1 VVKMA
6 KDIKNGRILTYSE
19 LDDLN
24 HQRAKTLSPDLILHE
39 HVEAGNV
46 DLRNI
51 TSIQTSVN
59 AANYSLLVQ
68 SKRSPN
74 TTYNIGFLYVDDV
87 AFGNKEIGWTKA
99 NIAIIYD
106 NCPGYTFRVYY
117 KDQLDLHVKHLLTEI
132 QKNNDNDNPI
142 IIAEISPEAIKA
154 NLHDEG
160 FDQTFIQ
167 ETIANVIDTLGKNPD
182 FLLEALPPDAF
193 GIDQIEEVI
202 FEDDIEPTEETAP
215 TIEETTPAE
224 AQQTEQT
231 AELSDVEKELEKIR
245 ARVANMSAE
254 EIKKLTKQIQEKGLI
269 ASLKQR
275 GITPTQN
282 FLNVYKSI
290 EGLYESVTYKIKKG
304 MLPNEL
310 GLVVF
315 GPPGVGKTFAVQ
327 YAKEALSDKCAHVT
341 ISGDSTNIN
350 ALSDAF
356 YGYGILNT
364 DEHGT
369 KSDFVFGGIVDALSD
384 AVKNNKDAVNVV
396 INEFNRSAS
405 MGKLDQILRD
415 TGDTQ
420 TITIETMGDVNAL
433 RLKLKEQYGIEARA
447 VGSSLVID
455 LNNVDGNG
463 KKVAVFYTLIGN
475 PGNERINAAQYGVA
489 PIPAALSRR
498 LRAIYVDYLDPQID
512 QKEIMSIFE
521 NASSTKYLADNY
533 ERELRF
539 LIPNDEKKVIAS
551 TKDFKDLLVESMAS
565 IYIFFYNLYT
575 NGKVDIVPAPTEI
588 AEQFEYMI
596 DLVRETVGITDPV
609 EQAQKV
615 AEAFYSKL
623 VDIEAITFSSEDS
636 KKSFIDE
643 LKNILNEVALQFDV
657 VHKEYFL
664 VRELAQQ
671 AGIPID
677 TVDIAS
683 EMER

>member
-1 VVKMA
+1 MA
-6 KDIKNGRILTYSE
+6 KDFKNGKILTYS
-19 LDDLN
+19 DFNDLYY
-24 HQRAKTLSPDLILHE
+24 QRARTLTPDLILQARIE
-39 HVEAGNV
+39 DPVDV
-46 DLRNI
+46 DLRNVA
-51 TSIQTSVN
+51 SVQ
-59 AANYSLLVQ
+59 AVTEAINYSLLVQ
-68 SKRSPN
+68 SSQSPN
-74 TTYNIGFLYVDDV
+74 TTYNIGFLYVNEV
-87 AFGNKEIGWTKA
+87 NLGNRDIGWAKA
-99 NIAIIYD
+99 NIAVIYD
-106 NCPGYTFRVYY
+106 TCPGYNFRVYN
-117 KDQLDLHVKHLLTEI
+117 KNQIDLHVKYLLT
-132 QKNNDNDNPI
+132 QVQSNSDNSPTI
-142 IIAEISPEAIKA
+142 IVELDPETIKE
-154 NLHDEG
+154 NLHDDG
-160 FDQTFIQ
+160 RFDQAFIQ
-167 ETIANVIDTLGKNPD
+167 ETVSSVIDALGRDPD
-182 FLLEALPPDAF
+182 FLLEALSPDAF

-245 ARVANMSAE
+245 ARVANMSAK
-254 EIKKLTKQIQEKGLI
+254 EIKKLTKKIQEKGLI

-575 NGKVDIVPAPTEI
+575 NGQVDIVPAPTEI

-664 VRELAQQ
+664 VRELVQQ

-677 TVDIAS
+677 NIDIAS

>member
-1 VVKMA
+1 MA
-6 KDIKNGRILTYSE
+6 KNIKNGRILTHNE
-19 LDDLN
+19 FIDLTS
-24 HQRAKTLSPDLILHE
+24 QRAKTLSPDLILHE

-51 TSIQTSVN
+51 RSIQTSVN

-68 SKRSPN
+68 SERSPN

-106 NCPGYTFRVYY
+106 NCPGYTFRVYH
-117 KDQLDLHVKHLLTEI
+117 KDQLDLHVKYLLAEI
-132 QKNNDNDNPI
+132 QKNNNNDNPI

-193 GIDQIEEVI
+193 GIDQIEEVT
-202 FEDDIEPTEETAP
+202 FEDNVEPITP
-215 TIEETTPAE
+215 EETTQTE
-224 AQQTEQT
+224 VLQTQTEQT
-231 AELSDVEKELEKIR
+231 AEMSDAQKQLEAIKKRVAKMPLEELE
-245 ARVANMSAE
+245 
-254 EIKKLTKQIQEKGLI
+254 KLTKQIQEKSLI
-269 ASLKQR
+269 ASLKQK
-275 GITPTQN
+275 GITPTEN
-282 FLNVYKSI
+282 FLNIYKSI
-290 EGLYESVTYKIKKG
+290 ESMYESVTYKIKKG

-310 GLVVF
+310 GLVIF

-327 YAKEALSDKCAHVT
+327 YTKEALSDKCADVV

-369 KSDFVFGGIVDALSD
+369 KSDFVFGGIVYALSD
-384 AVKNNKDAVNVV
+384 AVKNNKDAVNVI

-420 TITIETMGDVNAL
+420 TITIETMGDVDAL

-512 QKEIMSIFE
+512 QKELISIFK
-521 NASSTKYLADNY
+521 NASSMKYLLDNF

-539 LIPNDEKKVIAS
+539 LASYNEEDMIALDI
-551 TKDFKDLLVESMAS
+551 KQFEDLLVESMVS
-565 IYIFFYNLYT
+565 LYTFFYNLYT
-575 NGKVDIVPAPTEI
+575 NGQVDIVPAPTEI
-588 AEQFEYMI
+588 AGQFEYLI
-596 DLVRETVGITDPV
+596 DLAKETVGLIDP
-609 EQAQKV
+609 EKQAEKV

-623 VDIEAITFSSEDS
+623 VDIEAITFTSEDS
-636 KKSFIDE
+636 KKSFIDGV
-643 LKNILNEVALQFDV
+643 KNILSETTYKFNV
-657 VHKEYFL
+657 VHRDYIL
-664 VRELAQQ
+664 VKELAQQ
-671 AGIPID
+671 AGIPINTID
-677 TVDIAS
+677 VSS

>member
-1 VVKMA
+1 MA
-6 KDIKNGRILTYSE
+6 KDFKNGKILTYSE
-19 LDDLN
+19 FNDLYY
-24 HQRAKTLSPDLILHE
+24 QRARTLTPDLILRTRIE
-39 HVEAGNV
+39 DPIDV
-46 DLRNI
+46 DLRNVA
-51 TSIQTSVN
+51 SVQ
-59 AANYSLLVQ
+59 AVTEAVNYSLLVQ
-68 SKRSPN
+68 SSQSPN
-74 TTYNIGFLYVDDV
+74 TTYNIGFLYVNDV
-87 AFGNKEIGWTKA
+87 NLGNRDIGWAKA
-99 NIAIIYD
+99 NIAVIYD
-106 NCPGYTFRVYY
+106 TCPGYNFRVYN
-117 KDQLDLHVKHLLTEI
+117 KNQIDLHVKYLLT
-132 QKNNDNDNPI
+132 QVQSNSDNSPTI
-142 IIAEISPEAIKA
+142 IVELDPETIKE
-154 NLHDEG
+154 NLHDDG
-160 FDQTFIQ
+160 RFDQAFIQ
-167 ETIANVIDTLGKNPD
+167 ETVASIIDTLERDPD

-245 ARVANMSAE
+245 TRVANMSAE
-254 EIKKLTKQIQEKGLI
+254 KIKKLTKQIQEKGLI
-269 ASLKQR
+269 TSLKQR

-282 FLNVYKSI
+282 FLNIYKSI

-327 YAKEALSDKCAHVT
+327 YAKEVLSDKCAHVT
-341 ISGDSTNIN
+341 ISGDSININ

-433 RLKLKEQYGIEARA
+433 RLKLKEQYGIEAQA

-539 LIPNDEKKVIAS
+539 LIPNDEKKVTSS
-551 TKDFKDLLVESMAS
+551 TKQFKDLLVESMAS

-643 LKNILNEVALQFDV
+643 LKNILSEVALQFDV

-671 AGIPID
+671 AEIPID

>member
-1 VVKMA
+1 MA
-6 KDIKNGRILTYSE
+6 KDFKNGKILTYS
-19 LDDLN
+19 DFNDLYY
-24 HQRAKTLSPDLILHE
+24 QRARTLTPDLILQARIE
-39 HVEAGNV
+39 DPVDV
-46 DLRNI
+46 DLRNVA
-51 TSIQTSVN
+51 SVQ
-59 AANYSLLVQ
+59 AVTEAINYSLLVQ
-68 SKRSPN
+68 SSQSPN
-74 TTYNIGFLYVDDV
+74 TTYNIGFLYVNEV
-87 AFGNKEIGWTKA
+87 NLGNRDIGWAKA
-99 NIAIIYD
+99 NIAVIYD
-106 NCPGYTFRVYY
+106 TCPGYNFRVYN
-117 KDQLDLHVKHLLTEI
+117 KNQIDLHVKYLLT
-132 QKNNDNDNPI
+132 QVQSNSDNSPTI
-142 IIAEISPEAIKA
+142 IVELDPETIKE
-154 NLHDEG
+154 NLHDDG
-160 FDQTFIQ
+160 RFDQAFIQ
-167 ETIANVIDTLGKNPD
+167 ETVSSVIDALGRDPD
-182 FLLEALPPDAF
+182 FLLEALSPDAF

-254 EIKKLTKQIQEKGLI
+254 EIKKLTKKIQEKGLI

-575 NGKVDIVPAPTEI
+575 NGQVDIVPAPTEI

-664 VRELAQQ
+664 VRELVQQ

-677 TVDIAS
+677 NIDIAS

>member
-1 VVKMA
+1 MA
-6 KDIKNGRILTYSE
+6 KNIKNGRILTYNE
-19 LDDLN
+19 FIDLTS
-24 HQRAKTLSPDLILHE
+24 QRAKTLSPDLILHE

-59 AANYSLLVQ
+59 ATNYSLLVQ

-193 GIDQIEEVI
+193 GIDQIEEVT
-202 FEDDIEPTEETAP
+202 FEDNVEPITP
-215 TIEETTPAE
+215 EETTQTE
-224 AQQTEQT
+224 VLQTQTEQT
-231 AELSDVEKELEKIR
+231 AEMSDAQKQLEAIKKRVAKMPLEELE
-245 ARVANMSAE
+245 
-254 EIKKLTKQIQEKGLI
+254 KLTKQIQEKSLI
-269 ASLKQR
+269 ASLKQK
-275 GITPTQN
+275 GITPTEN
-282 FLNVYKSI
+282 FLNIYKSI
-290 EGLYESVTYKIKKG
+290 ESMYESVTYKIKKG
-304 MLPNEL
+304 ILPNEL
-310 GLVVF
+310 GLVIF

-327 YAKEALSDKCAHVT
+327 YAKEVLSDKCADVV

-369 KSDFVFGGIVDALSD
+369 KSDFVFGGIVYALSD
-384 AVKNNKDAVNVV
+384 AIKNNKDAVNVI

-420 TITIETMGDVNAL
+420 TITIETMGDVDAL
-433 RLKLKEQYGIEARA
+433 CLKLKEQYGIEARA

-512 QKEIMSIFE
+512 QKELISIFK
-521 NASSTKYLADNY
+521 NASSMKYLLDNF

-539 LIPNDEKKVIAS
+539 SASYNEEEVIALDI
-551 TKDFKDLLVESMAS
+551 KQFEDLLVESMVS
-565 IYIFFYNLYT
+565 LYTFFYNLYT
-575 NGKVDIVPAPTEI
+575 NGQVDIVPAPTEI
-588 AEQFEYMI
+588 AGQFEYLI
-596 DLVRETVGITDPV
+596 DLAKETVGLINP
-609 EQAQKV
+609 EKQAEKV

-623 VDIEAITFSSEDS
+623 VDIEAITFTSEDS
-636 KKSFIDE
+636 KKSFIDGV
-643 LKNILNEVALQFDV
+643 KNILSETAYKFNV
-657 VHKEYFL
+657 VHRDYIL
-664 VRELAQQ
+664 VKELAQQ
-671 AGIPID
+671 AGIPINTID
-677 TVDIAS
+677 VSS

>member
-1 VVKMA
+1 MA
-6 KDIKNGRILTYSE
+6 KDFKNGKILTYS
-19 LDDLN
+19 DFNDLYY
-24 HQRAKTLSPDLILHE
+24 QRARTLTPDLILQARIE
-39 HVEAGNV
+39 DPVDV
-46 DLRNI
+46 DLRNVA
-51 TSIQTSVN
+51 SVQ
-59 AANYSLLVQ
+59 AVTEATNYSLLVQ
-68 SKRSPN
+68 SSQSPN
-74 TTYNIGFLYVDDV
+74 TTYNIGFLYVNDV
-87 AFGNKEIGWTKA
+87 NLGNRDIGWAKA
-99 NIAIIYD
+99 NIAVIYD
-106 NCPGYTFRVYY
+106 TCPGYNFRVYN
-117 KDQLDLHVKHLLTEI
+117 KNQIDLHVKYLLT
-132 QKNNDNDNPI
+132 QVQSNSNNNPTI
-142 IIAEISPEAIKA
+142 IVELNPETIKE
-154 NLHDEG
+154 NLHDNG
-160 FDQTFIQ
+160 RFDQAFIQ
-167 ETIANVIDTLGKNPD
+167 ETVSSVIDALGRDPD
-182 FLLEALPPDAF
+182 FLLEALSPDAF

-245 ARVANMSAE
+245 ARVANMSAK
-254 EIKKLTKQIQEKGLI
+254 EIKKLTKKIQEKGLI

-433 RLKLKEQYGIEARA
+433 RLKLKEQYGIEAQA

-512 QKEIMSIFE
+512 QKEIVSIFE
-521 NASSTKYLADNY
+521 NSSSTKYLADNY

-664 VRELAQQ
+664 VKELAQQ

>member
-1 VVKMA
+1 MA
-6 KDIKNGRILTYSE
+6 KDFKNGKILTYS
-19 LDDLN
+19 DFNDLYY
-24 HQRAKTLSPDLILHE
+24 QRARTLTPDLILQARIE
-39 HVEAGNV
+39 DPVDV
-46 DLRNI
+46 DLRNVA
-51 TSIQTSVN
+51 SVQ
-59 AANYSLLVQ
+59 AVTEAINYSLLVQ
-68 SKRSPN
+68 SSQSPN
-74 TTYNIGFLYVDDV
+74 TTYNIGFLYVNEV
-87 AFGNKEIGWTKA
+87 NLGNRDIGWAKA
-99 NIAIIYD
+99 NIAVIYD
-106 NCPGYTFRVYY
+106 TCPGYNFRVYN
-117 KDQLDLHVKHLLTEI
+117 KNQIDLHVKYLLT
-132 QKNNDNDNPI
+132 QVQSNSDNSPTI
-142 IIAEISPEAIKA
+142 IVELDPETIKE
-154 NLHDEG
+154 NLHDNG
-160 FDQTFIQ
+160 RFDQAFIQ
-167 ETIANVIDTLGKNPD
+167 ETVSSVIDALGRDPD
-182 FLLEALPPDAF
+182 FLLEALSPDAF

-245 ARVANMSAE
+245 ARVANMSAK
-254 EIKKLTKQIQEKGLI
+254 EIKKLTKKIQEKGLI

-575 NGKVDIVPAPTEI
+575 NGQVDIVPAPTEI

-664 VRELAQQ
+664 VRELVQQ

-677 TVDIAS
+677 NIDIAS

>member
-1 VVKMA
+1 MA
-6 KDIKNGRILTYSE
+6 KNIKNGRILTYSE
-19 LDDLN
+19 FDDLN

-59 AANYSLLVQ
+59 ATNYSLLVQ
-68 SKRSPN
+68 SERSPN

-106 NCPGYTFRVYY
+106 NCPGYTFRVYH
-117 KDQLDLHVKHLLTEI
+117 KDQLDLHVKHLLAEI

-193 GIDQIEEVI
+193 GIDQIEEVT
-202 FEDDIEPTEETAP
+202 FEDNVEPITP
-215 TIEETTPAE
+215 EETTQTE
-224 AQQTEQT
+224 VLQTQTEQT
-231 AELSDVEKELEKIR
+231 AEMSDAQKQLEAIKK
-245 ARVANMSAE
+245 RVAKMSLE
-254 EIKKLTKQIQEKGLI
+254 ELGKLTKQIQEKSLI
-269 ASLKQR
+269 ASLKQK
-275 GITPTQN
+275 GITPTEN
-282 FLNVYKSI
+282 FLNIYKSI
-290 EGLYESVTYKIKKG
+290 ESMYESVTYKIKKG

-310 GLVVF
+310 GLVIF

-327 YAKEALSDKCAHVT
+327 YAKEALSDKCADVV

-369 KSDFVFGGIVDALSD
+369 KSDFVFGGIVYALSD
-384 AVKNNKDAVNVV
+384 AVKNNKDAVNVI

-420 TITIETMGDVNAL
+420 TITIETMGDVDAL

-498 LRAIYVDYLDPQID
+498 LRAIYVDYLDPRID
-512 QKEIMSIFE
+512 QKELISIFK
-521 NASSTKYLADNY
+521 NASSTKYLLDNF

-539 LIPNDEKKVIAS
+539 LASYNEEDMIALDI
-551 TKDFKDLLVESMAS
+551 KQFEDLLVESMVS
-565 IYIFFYNLYT
+565 LYTFFYNLYT
-575 NGKVDIVPAPTEI
+575 NGQVDIVPAPTEI
-588 AEQFEYMI
+588 AGQFEYLI
-596 DLVRETVGITDPV
+596 DLAKETVGLIDP
-609 EQAQKV
+609 EKQAEKV

-623 VDIEAITFSSEDS
+623 VDIEAITFTSEDS
-636 KKSFIDE
+636 KKSFIDGV
-643 LKNILNEVALQFDV
+643 KNIISETAYKFNV
-657 VHKEYFL
+657 VHRNYIL
-664 VRELAQQ
+664 VKELAQQ
-671 AGIPID
+671 AGIPINTID
-677 TVDIAS
+677 VSS

>member
-1 VVKMA
+1 MA
-6 KDIKNGRILTYSE
+6 KDFKNGKILTYS
-19 LDDLN
+19 DFNDLYY
-24 HQRAKTLSPDLILHE
+24 QRARTLTPDLILQARIE
-39 HVEAGNV
+39 DPVDV
-46 DLRNI
+46 DLRNVA
-51 TSIQTSVN
+51 SVQ
-59 AANYSLLVQ
+59 AVTEATNYSLLVQ
-68 SKRSPN
+68 SSQSPN
-74 TTYNIGFLYVDDV
+74 TTYNIGFLYVNDV
-87 AFGNKEIGWTKA
+87 NLGNRDIGWAKA
-99 NIAIIYD
+99 NIAVIYD
-106 NCPGYTFRVYY
+106 TCPGYNFRVYN
-117 KDQLDLHVKHLLTEI
+117 KNQIDLHVKYLLT
-132 QKNNDNDNPI
+132 QVQSNSNNNPTI
-142 IIAEISPEAIKA
+142 IVELDPETIKE
-154 NLHDEG
+154 NLHDNG
-160 FDQTFIQ
+160 RFDQAFIQ
-167 ETIANVIDTLGKNPD
+167 ETVSSVIDALGRDPD
-182 FLLEALPPDAF
+182 FLLEALSPDAF

-245 ARVANMSAE
+245 ARVANMSAK
-254 EIKKLTKQIQEKGLI
+254 EIKKLTKKIQEKGLI

-664 VRELAQQ
+664 VRELVQQ

>member
-1 VVKMA
+1 MA
-6 KDIKNGRILTYSE
+6 KDFKNGKILTYS
-19 LDDLN
+19 DFNDLYY
-24 HQRAKTLSPDLILHE
+24 QRARTLTPDLILQARIE
-39 HVEAGNV
+39 DPVDV
-46 DLRNI
+46 DLRNVA
-51 TSIQTSVN
+51 SVQ
-59 AANYSLLVQ
+59 AVTEAINYSLLVQ
-68 SKRSPN
+68 SSQSPN
-74 TTYNIGFLYVDDV
+74 TTYNIGFLYVNDV
-87 AFGNKEIGWTKA
+87 NLGNRDIGWAKA
-99 NIAIIYD
+99 NIAVIYD
-106 NCPGYTFRVYY
+106 TCPGYNFRVYN
-117 KDQLDLHVKHLLTEI
+117 KNQIDLHVKYLLT
-132 QKNNDNDNPI
+132 QVQSNSDNSPTIIVELNP
-142 IIAEISPEAIKA
+142 ETIKE
-154 NLHDEG
+154 NLHDNG
-160 FDQTFIQ
+160 RFDQAFIQ
-167 ETIANVIDTLGKNPD
+167 ETVSSVIDALGRDPD
-182 FLLEALPPDAF
+182 FLLEALSPDAF

-245 ARVANMSAE
+245 ARVANMSAK
-254 EIKKLTKQIQEKGLI
+254 EIKKLTKKIQEKGLI

-433 RLKLKEQYGIEARA
+433 RLKLKEQYGIEAQA

-664 VRELAQQ
+664 VKELAQQ

>member
-1 VVKMA
+1 MA

-19 LDDLN
+19 FDDLN
-24 HQRAKTLSPDLILHE
+24 HRRAKTLSPDLILHE

-59 AANYSLLVQ
+59 ATNYSLLVQ
-68 SKRSPN
+68 SERSPN

-87 AFGNKEIGWTKA
+87 ALGNKEIGWTKA

-117 KDQLDLHVKHLLTEI
+117 KDQLDLHVKHLLTKI

-167 ETIANVIDTLGKNPD
+167 ETIASVIDTLGRDPD

-193 GIDQIEEVI
+193 GIDQIEEVT
-202 FEDDIEPTEETAP
+202 FEDNVEPITP
-215 TIEETTPAE
+215 EETTQTE
-224 AQQTEQT
+224 VLQTQTEQT
-231 AELSDVEKELEKIR
+231 AEMSDAQKQLEAIKK
-245 ARVANMSAE
+245 RVANMSAE

-269 ASLKQR
+269 ASLKQK
-275 GITPTQN
+275 GITPTEN

-290 EGLYESVTYKIKKG
+290 ESMYESVTYKIKKG
-304 MLPNEL
+304 MSPNEL
-310 GLVVF
+310 GLVIF

-327 YAKEALSDKCAHVT
+327 YAKEALSDKCADVV

-369 KSDFVFGGIVDALSD
+369 KSDFVFGGIVYALSD
-384 AVKNNKDAVNVV
+384 AVKNNKDAVNVI

-420 TITIETMGDVNAL
+420 TITIETMGDVDAL

-512 QKEIMSIFE
+512 QKELISIFK
-521 NASSTKYLADNY
+521 NASSMKYLLDNF

-539 LIPNDEKKVIAS
+539 FASYNKEDMIAPVV
-551 TKDFKDLLVESMAS
+551 KQFEDLLVESMVS
-565 IYIFFYNLYT
+565 LYTFFYNLYT
-575 NGKVDIVPAPTEI
+575 NGQVDIVPAPTEI
-588 AEQFEYMI
+588 AGQFEYLI
-596 DLVRETVGITDPV
+596 DLAKETVGLIDP
-609 EQAQKV
+609 EKQAEKV

-623 VDIEAITFSSEDS
+623 VDIEAITFTSEDS
-636 KKSFIDE
+636 KKSFIDGV
-643 LKNILNEVALQFDV
+643 KNILSEAAYTFNV
-657 VHKEYFL
+657 VHRNYIL
-664 VRELAQQ
+664 VKELAQQ
-671 AGIPID
+671 AGIPINTID
-677 TVDIAS
+677 VSS

>member
-1 VVKMA
+1 MA
-6 KDIKNGRILTYSE
+6 KDFKNGKILTYS
-19 LDDLN
+19 DFNDLYY
-24 HQRAKTLSPDLILHE
+24 QRARTLTPDLILQARIE
-39 HVEAGNV
+39 DPVDV
-46 DLRNI
+46 DLRNVA
-51 TSIQTSVN
+51 SVQ
-59 AANYSLLVQ
+59 AVTEAVNYSLLVQ
-68 SKRSPN
+68 SSQSPN
-74 TTYNIGFLYVDDV
+74 TTYNIGFLYVNDV
-87 AFGNKEIGWTKA
+87 NLGNRDIGWAKA
-99 NIAIIYD
+99 NIAVIYD
-106 NCPGYTFRVYY
+106 TCPGYNFRVYN
-117 KDQLDLHVKHLLTEI
+117 KNQIDLHVKYLLT
-132 QKNNDNDNPI
+132 QVQSNSDNSPTI
-142 IIAEISPEAIKA
+142 IVELDPETIKE
-154 NLHDEG
+154 NLHDNG
-160 FDQTFIQ
+160 RFDQAFIQ
-167 ETIANVIDTLGKNPD
+167 ETVSSVIDALGRDPD
-182 FLLEALPPDAF
+182 FLLEALSPDAF

-245 ARVANMSAE
+245 ARVANMSAK
-254 EIKKLTKQIQEKGLI
+254 EIKKLTKKIQEKGLI

-575 NGKVDIVPAPTEI
+575 NGQVDIVPAPTEI

-664 VRELAQQ
+664 VRELVQQ

-677 TVDIAS
+677 NIDIAS

>member
-1 VVKMA
+1 MA
-6 KDIKNGRILTYSE
+6 KDFKNGKILTYS
-19 LDDLN
+19 DFNDLYY
-24 HQRAKTLSPDLILHE
+24 QRARTLTPDLILQARIE
-39 HVEAGNV
+39 DPVDV
-46 DLRNI
+46 DLRNVA
-51 TSIQTSVN
+51 SVQ
-59 AANYSLLVQ
+59 AVTEAVNYSLLVQ
-68 SKRSPN
+68 SSQSPN
-74 TTYNIGFLYVDDV
+74 TTYNIGFLYVNEV
-87 AFGNKEIGWTKA
+87 NLGNRDIGWAKA
-99 NIAIIYD
+99 NIAVIYD
-106 NCPGYTFRVYY
+106 TCPGYNFRVYN
-117 KDQLDLHVKHLLTEI
+117 KNQIDLHVKYLLT
-132 QKNNDNDNPI
+132 QVQSNSDNSPTI
-142 IIAEISPEAIKA
+142 IVELDPETIKE
-154 NLHDEG
+154 NLHDNG
-160 FDQTFIQ
+160 RFDQAFIQ
-167 ETIANVIDTLGKNPD
+167 ETVSSVIDALGRDPD
-182 FLLEALPPDAF
+182 FLLEALSPDAF

-245 ARVANMSAE
+245 ARVANMSAK
-254 EIKKLTKQIQEKGLI
+254 EIKKLTKKIQEKGLI

-575 NGKVDIVPAPTEI
+575 NGQVDIVPAPTEI

-664 VRELAQQ
+664 VRELVQQ

-677 TVDIAS
+677 NIDIAS

>member
-1 VVKMA
+1 MA
-6 KDIKNGRILTYSE
+6 KDFKNGKILTYS
-19 LDDLN
+19 DFNDLYY
-24 HQRAKTLSPDLILHE
+24 QRARTLTPDLILQARIE
-39 HVEAGNV
+39 DPVDV
-46 DLRNI
+46 DLRNVA
-51 TSIQTSVN
+51 SVQ
-59 AANYSLLVQ
+59 AVTEATNYSLLVQ
-68 SKRSPN
+68 SSQSPN
-74 TTYNIGFLYVDDV
+74 TTYNIGFLYVNDV
-87 AFGNKEIGWTKA
+87 NLGNRDIGWAKA
-99 NIAIIYD
+99 NIAVIYD
-106 NCPGYTFRVYY
+106 TCPGYNFRVYN
-117 KDQLDLHVKHLLTEI
+117 KNQIDLHVKYLLT
-132 QKNNDNDNPI
+132 QVQSNSNNNPTI
-142 IIAEISPEAIKA
+142 IVELNPETIKE
-154 NLHDEG
+154 NLHDNG
-160 FDQTFIQ
+160 RFDQAFIQ
-167 ETIANVIDTLGKNPD
+167 ETVSSVIDALGRDPD
-182 FLLEALPPDAF
+182 FLLEALSPDAF

-245 ARVANMSAE
+245 ARVANMSAK
-254 EIKKLTKQIQEKGLI
+254 EIKKLTKKIQEKGLI

-433 RLKLKEQYGIEARA
+433 RLKLKEQYGIEAQA

-664 VRELAQQ
+664 VKELAQQ

>member
-1 VVKMA
+1 MA
-6 KDIKNGRILTYSE
+6 KDFKNGKILTYS
-19 LDDLN
+19 DFNDLYY
-24 HQRAKTLSPDLILHE
+24 QRARTLTPDLILQARIE
-39 HVEAGNV
+39 DPVDV
-46 DLRNI
+46 DLRNVA
-51 TSIQTSVN
+51 SVQ
-59 AANYSLLVQ
+59 AVTEATNYSLLVQ
-68 SKRSPN
+68 SSQSPN
-74 TTYNIGFLYVDDV
+74 TTYNIGFLYVNDV
-87 AFGNKEIGWTKA
+87 NLGNRDIGWAKA
-99 NIAIIYD
+99 NIAVIYD
-106 NCPGYTFRVYY
+106 TCPGYNFRVYN
-117 KDQLDLHVKHLLTEI
+117 KNQIDLHVKYLLT
-132 QKNNDNDNPI
+132 QVQSNSDNNPTIIVELNP
-142 IIAEISPEAIKA
+142 ETIKE
-154 NLHDEG
+154 NLHDDG
-160 FDQTFIQ
+160 RFDQAFIQ
-167 ETIANVIDTLGKNPD
+167 ETVSSVIDALGRDPD
-182 FLLEALPPDAF
+182 FLLEALSPDAF

-245 ARVANMSAE
+245 ARVANMSAK
-254 EIKKLTKQIQEKGLI
+254 EIKKLTKKIQEKGLI

-664 VRELAQQ
+664 VRELVQQ

>member
-1 VVKMA
+1 MA
-6 KDIKNGRILTYSE
+6 KDFKNGKILTYSE
-19 LDDLN
+19 FNDLYY
-24 HQRAKTLSPDLILHE
+24 QRARTLTPDLILQARIE
-39 HVEAGNV
+39 DPVDV
-46 DLRNI
+46 DLRNVV
-51 TSIQTSVN
+51 SVQ
-59 AANYSLLVQ
+59 AVTEATNYSLLVQ
-68 SKRSPN
+68 SSQSPN
-74 TTYNIGFLYVDDV
+74 TTYNIGFLYVNDV
-87 AFGNKEIGWTKA
+87 NLGNRDIGWAKA
-99 NIAIIYD
+99 NIAVIYD
-106 NCPGYTFRVYY
+106 TCPGYNFRVYN
-117 KDQLDLHVKHLLTEI
+117 KNQIDLHVKYLLT
-132 QKNNDNDNPI
+132 QVQSNSDNSPTI
-142 IIAEISPEAIKA
+142 IVELDPETIKE
-154 NLHDEG
+154 NLHDNG
-160 FDQTFIQ
+160 RFDQAFIQ
-167 ETIANVIDTLGKNPD
+167 ETVASIIDTLERDPD

-202 FEDDIEPTEETAP
+202 FEDDIELTEETAP

-254 EIKKLTKQIQEKGLI
+254 EIKKLTKKIQEKGLI

-310 GLVVF
+310 GLVIF

-512 QKEIMSIFE
+512 QKELISIFK
-521 NASSTKYLADNY
+521 NASSMKYLLDNF

-539 LIPNDEKKVIAS
+539 LASYNEEDMIALDI
-551 TKDFKDLLVESMAS
+551 KQFEDLLVESMVS
-565 IYIFFYNLYT
+565 LYTFFYNLYT
-575 NGKVDIVPAPTEI
+575 NGQVDIVPAPTEI
-588 AEQFEYMI
+588 AGQFEYLI
-596 DLVRETVGITDPV
+596 DLAKETVGLIDP
-609 EQAQKV
+609 EKQAEKV

-623 VDIEAITFSSEDS
+623 VDIEAITFTSEDS
-636 KKSFIDE
+636 KKSFIDGV
-643 LKNILNEVALQFDV
+643 KNILSETTYKFNV
-657 VHKEYFL
+657 VHRDYIL
-664 VRELAQQ
+664 VKELAQQ
-671 AGIPID
+671 AGIPINTID
-677 TVDIAS
+677 VSS

>member
-1 VVKMA
+1 MA

-19 LDDLN
+19 FDDLN

-68 SKRSPN
+68 SVRSPN

-132 QKNNDNDNPI
+132 QKNNDNNNPI

-193 GIDQIEEVI
+193 GIDQIEEVT

-215 TIEETTPAE
+215 ITKETTPAE

-310 GLVVF
+310 GLVIF

-327 YAKEALSDKCAHVT
+327 YAKEALSDKCADVV

-369 KSDFVFGGIVDALSD
+369 KSDFVFGGIVYALSD
-384 AVKNNKDAVNVV
+384 AVKNNKDAVNVI

-420 TITIETMGDVNAL
+420 TITIETMGDVDAL

-512 QKEIMSIFE
+512 QKELISIFK
-521 NASSTKYLADNY
+521 NASSMKYLLDNF
-533 ERELRF
+533 EREIRF
-539 LIPNDEKKVIAS
+539 LASYNEEDMIALDI
-551 TKDFKDLLVESMAS
+551 KQFEDLLVESMVS
-565 IYIFFYNLYT
+565 LYTFFYNLYT
-575 NGKVDIVPAPTEI
+575 NGQVDIVPAPTEI
-588 AEQFEYMI
+588 AGQFEYLI
-596 DLVRETVGITDPV
+596 DLAKETVGLIDP
-609 EQAQKV
+609 EKQAEKV

-623 VDIEAITFSSEDS
+623 VDIEAITFTSEDS
-636 KKSFIDE
+636 KKSFIDGV
-643 LKNILNEVALQFDV
+643 KNILSEAAYKFNV
-657 VHKEYFL
+657 VHRDYIL
-664 VRELAQQ
+664 VKELAQQ
-671 AGIPID
+671 AGIPINTID
-677 TVDIAS
+677 VSS